1 MLKTKE
7 FNYNQNPAPEV
18 TRAEREKTMNL
29 NSLYKMIKEEK
40 IHLSRAKE
48 LQVKFPDVL
57 NPQTLEYVEKYLKL
71 LIKEYKV
78 RGGKRNVEI

>member
-1 MLKTKE
+1 
-7 FNYNQNPAPEV
+7 
-18 TRAEREKTMNL
+18 MNL

-71 LIKEYKV
+71 LIKEYKA
-78 RGGKRNVEI
+78 RGGKRNVEIR

>member
-1 MLKTKE
+1 VKE
-7 FNYNQNPAPEV
+7 TETHKQPAPEV
-18 TRAEREKTMNL
+18 TRAEREGIMNL

-57 NPQTLEYVEKYLKL
+57 NPQTLEYVENYLNR
-71 LIKEYKV
+71 LIKEYKAM
-78 RGGKRNVEI
+78 GGKRHV

>member
-1 MLKTKE
+1 
-7 FNYNQNPAPEV
+7 
-18 TRAEREKTMNL
+18 MNL

-57 NPQTLEYVEKYLKL
+57 NPQTLEYVENYLNR
-71 LIKEYKV
+71 LIKEY
-78 RGGKRNVEI
+78 RAMGGKRHV